1 MCEIFPKD
9 IVKIYVQ
16 NFPYPAPKVGLQ
28 ILFPNVGRV
37 LVLTLGIFPWFVP
50 LALPYPA
57 RLVACAC
64 PWTKAVDRL
73 GPPPGV
79 LHTSFCNAT
88 AGST

>member
-9 IVKIYVQ
+9 IVKIYVR

-50 LALPYPA
+50 LTLPYPA
-57 RLVACAC
+57 RLVAW
-64 PWTKAVDRL
+64 PGQRHDRL